1 MPKGLRPDLSL
12 AGSLAIGGLVLAVYS
27 RTLPPA
33 ADLRTAEAGDEDAE
47 AARKQA
53 LWTSVGIVSVISLL
67 TKDPTIAVTGYG
79 LTIALDWTT
88 RHAIWVNP
96 FTGSAMGASRDDQSI
111 PTQAE
116 APGTYG
122 PARLEAI

>member
-1 MPKGLRPDLSL
+1 MSLRPDLSI

-27 RTLPPA
+27 RTLPPTG
-33 ADLRTAEAGDEDAE
+33 DLRTLEAGDEDAE

-79 LTIALDWTT
+79 LTIAMDWTT

-96 FTGSAMGASRDDQSI
+96 FTGSAMASDAREQSI
-111 PTQAE
+111 PTQAD
-116 APGTYG
+116 APGDYG
-122 PARLEAI
+122 SARLEAV

>member
-1 MPKGLRPDLSL
+1 MSLRPDLSI

-27 RTLPPA
+27 RALPPMG
-33 ADLRTAEAGDEDAE
+33 DLRQLDAGDEDAE

-53 LWTSVGIVSVISLL
+53 LWTAVGIVSVISLL

-79 LTIALDWTT
+79 LTIAMDWST

-96 FTGSAMGASRDDQSI
+96 FTGSAMASSAQEASV
-111 PTQAE
+111 PTQAD

-122 PARLEAI
+122 PSRLEAV

>member
-1 MPKGLRPDLSL
+1 MALRPELSL
-12 AGSLAIGGLVLAVYS
+12 AGSLAIGGLVLAVYARS
-27 RTLPPA
+27 LPPNG
-33 ADLRTAEAGDEDAE
+33 DLRTLEAGDEDAE

-79 LTIALDWTT
+79 LTIAMDWTT

-96 FTGSAMGASRDDQSI
+96 FTGSAMGTSAREQSI
-111 PTQAE
+111 PTQAD
-116 APGTYG
+116 APGDYG
-122 PARLEAI
+122 AARLEAV